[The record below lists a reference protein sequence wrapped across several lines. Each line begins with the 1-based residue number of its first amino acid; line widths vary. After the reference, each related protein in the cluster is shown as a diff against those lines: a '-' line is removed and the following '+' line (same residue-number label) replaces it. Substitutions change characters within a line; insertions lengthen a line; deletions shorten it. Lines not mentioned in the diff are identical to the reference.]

1 VIDGKAITG
10 IPREFTRITRQLSL
24 FSSNQLSRMVVLKFT
39 LTPEA
44 SSRLHDI
51 LTCLAK
57 FSDTVSIEAQKE
69 NVHDMSLLLY
79 AFVV

>member
-1 VIDGKAITG
+1 
-10 IPREFTRITRQLSL
+10 
-24 FSSNQLSRMVVLKFT
+24 MVVLKFT
-39 LTPEA
+39 FTPEA

-69 NVHDMSLLLY
+69 NVTSTSSFLMYFDI
-79 AFVV
+79 